1 MLVIFQHMHVTKRF
15 QFLPLRAAITFTG
28 LLALSACMSSSYVAP
43 ADIKPVYDIRN
54 APVPVPYP
62 NKKPARS
69 RANDQTRALS
79 ASGGQAVVDRGDT
92 LYAMSR
98 RYGVPVQDLVAA
110 NGLRPP
116 YALHVGQVLALPSL
130 TRHVVQRGE
139 TGYSISRKYN
149 VRVDR
154 LMALNNIKAPFTLAV
169 GQSLR
174 LPGQVLNNNTVQQT
188 NRSGASSVVQARDVI
203 RPSSSSQKITPKSNT
218 NTPKTPTATPKE
230 RVTRVAQ
237 PPRKTINRFAWP
249 VEGQLASRFGPK
261 EGGLHNDG
269 INILARQGTPVKAAE
284 DGVVAYA
291 SNALEGYGNLLLI
304 KHSGGWVT
312 AYAHNERLLVR
323 AGDKIK
329 EGQVI
334 ARVGATGGVK
344 RPQLH
349 FEIRKG
355 RRALDPLQ
363 YLSRS
368 RANLLLEVS
377 NSIG

>member
-1 MLVIFQHMHVTKRF
+1 MITTERALDQKKHYAIALV
-15 QFLPLRAAITFTG
+15 G
-28 LLALSACMSSSYVAP
+28 LLGLSACGAGGYVAP

-62 NKKPARS
+62 KWKPKRS
-69 RANDQTRALS
+69 RTEIQAKAV
-79 ASGGQAVVDRGDT
+79 ASSKGKATVQRGDT
-92 LYAMSR
+92 LYAISR
-98 RYGVPVQDLVAA
+98 RYGVPVRDLIAA
-110 NGLRPP
+110 NGIRPP
-116 YALHVGQVLALPSL
+116 YALNVGQVIILPSL
-130 TRHVVQRGE
+130 KSHVVQRGE

-154 LMALNNIKAPFTLAV
+154 LMALNNIKAPFTLSV
-169 GQSLR
+169 GQRLR
-174 LPGQVLNNNTVQQT
+174 LPGQTEGAASRQSVQVARNSGSEAVTPVPTRQRSPQT
-188 NRSGASSVVQARDVI
+188 TTRTQPA
-203 RPSSSSQKITPKSNT
+203 
-218 NTPKTPTATPKE
+218 KE

-249 VEGQLASRFGPK
+249 VEGRLASRFGPK

-269 INILARQGTPVKAAE
+269 INILARQGTPVRAAE
-284 DGVVAYA
+284 DGIVAYA
-291 SNALEGYGNLLLI
+291 SNRLEGYGNLLLI

-312 AYAHNERLLVR
+312 AYAHNERLLVQ

-344 RPQLH
+344 KPQLH

-363 YLSRS
+363 YLERKK
-368 RANLLLEVS
+368 ANLSHQEGFFKS
-377 NSIG
+377 

>member
-1 MLVIFQHMHVTKRF
+1 MHVTKRF
-15 QFLPLRAAITFTG
+15 QFLPIRTAITFTG
-28 LLALSACMSSSYVAP
+28 LLVLSACVGSSYVAP

-69 RANDQTRALS
+69 RANDQTKALN
-79 ASGGQAVVDRGDT
+79 AAGGQAVVNRGDT
-92 LYAMSR
+92 LYAISR

-110 NGLRPP
+110 NNLRSP
-116 YALHVGQVLALPSL
+116 YALRVGQVLALPSL
-130 TRHVVQRGE
+130 TRHLVKRGE

-154 LMALNNIKAPFTLAV
+154 LMALNNIKAPFTLTV

-174 LPGQVLNNNTVQQT
+174 LPGQLVTTTARQASNTAQ
-188 NRSGASSVVQARDVI
+188 NVVNGTKDVI
-203 RPSSSSQKITPKSNT
+203 KPGATSRKVAPKPNTRPNT
-218 NTPKTPTATPKE
+218 APSTE

-237 PPRKTINRFAWP
+237 PPRKTINRFTWP
-249 VEGQLASRFGPK
+249 IQGQLASRFGPK

-363 YLSRS
+363 YLSRN
-368 RANLLLEVS
+368 RTDVLLKV
-377 NSIG
+377 NNVKG

>member
-1 MLVIFQHMHVTKRF
+1 MKKAESVRNRKSLYFTAVI
-15 QFLPLRAAITFTG
+15 G
-28 LLALSACMSSSYVAP
+28 LLALSACGGSGYVAP

-62 NKKPARS
+62 NRKPARS
-69 RANDQTRALS
+69 RAADQAKALNS
-79 ASGGQAVVDRGDT
+79 AGGSAVVERGDT
-92 LYAMSR
+92 LYALSR
-98 RYGVPVQDLVAA
+98 RYGVPVRDIIQA
-110 NGLRPP
+110 NGIRPP
-116 YALHVGQVLALPSL
+116 YALQVGQVLALPSL
-130 TRHVVQRGE
+130 TRHIVQRGE

-154 LMALNNIKAPFTLAV
+154 LMALNNIRAPFTLAV

-174 LPGQVLNNNTVQQT
+174 LPGQIETAARQTVKVAQNSSRQVV
-188 NRSGASSVVQARDVI
+188 RSAVPSRTPSP
-203 RPSSSSQKITPKSNT
+203 RPSVQPNSQP
-218 NTPKTPTATPKE
+218 PKE

-237 PPRKTINRFAWP
+237 PPRKTINRFTWP

-261 EGGLHNDG
+261 QGGLHNDG
-269 INILARQGTPVKAAE
+269 INILARQGTPVRAAE

-363 YLSRS
+363 YLSRRS
-368 RANLLLEVS
+368 ANVMHQENQFKS
-377 NSIG
+377 

>member
-1 MLVIFQHMHVTKRF
+1 MQMTKRF
-15 QFLPLRAAITFTG
+15 QSLPLRTAIAFAGLFALAACG
-28 LLALSACMSSSYVAP
+28 GSSYVAP

-62 NKKPARS
+62 NKKPFRS
-69 RANDQTRALS
+69 RANDQVKALN
-79 ASGGQAVVDRGDT
+79 ASGGSTVVNRGDT
-92 LYAMSR
+92 LYAISR

-110 NGLRPP
+110 NSLRPP
-116 YALHVGQVLALPSL
+116 YALNVGQTLALPSL
-130 TRHVVQRGE
+130 NRHVVKRGE

-154 LMALNNIKAPFTLAV
+154 LMALNSIRAPFTLAV

-174 LPGQVLNNNTVQQT
+174 LPGQVIETGVQQT
-188 NRSGASSVVQARDVI
+188 VNAPQYAANQAKNVIKPDVSSRTV
-203 RPSSSSQKITPKSNT
+203 TPKPNVRPNT
-218 NTPKTPTATPKE
+218 TPSKE

-249 VEGQLASRFGPK
+249 VRGQLASRFGPK

-329 EGQVI
+329 EGQII

-363 YLSRS
+363 YLSRN
-368 RANLLLEVS
+368 RAVT
-377 NSIG
+377 